1 MAFTILFLWLFLP
14 GLVPCS
20 CDPET
25 PPTET
30 SNVSRIPAIQ
40 GVRSFFNNQNFA
52 LSLYKQLPQPK
63 TGRNIIFSPLSI
75 IVPLVLLAFQQ
86 PKPEARHQVLQDL
99 GFRVTGALDTKAAM
113 QYGEL
118 LSTLLHADH
127 CGVQTGSLLFIDK
140 TLKPK
145 KTFLTLAN
153 SSYNSDVILISFGN
167 HELAKK
173 QIDLAIRAKT
183 HGKVTRLL
191 RNLKPPT
198 NLFLANYN
206 FFKGKWKHSFNPK
219 YTGMRYFSLGHGTN
233 TLVPMMQ
240 RIGWF
245 QLQYFSQ
252 MHSYVLQLPFTC
264 RISGVFFLPNDG
276 KLKECEKALLEQSFD
291 TWIQPL
297 PLKKRWL
304 FFPKFSIPVALQLER
319 FRHVN
324 SNLKLFNE
332 HMDLSGITLQKAP
345 LRVTTAVHRVEL
357 TVDEDGE
364 EEDVSNINFYPEPSL
379 ATLHFNR
386 SFLLLILDEASNS
399 LLFMGRVVNPTRV
412 NISDIVHSP

>member
-1 MAFTILFLWLFLP
+1 M
-14 GLVPCS
+14 
-20 CDPET
+20 
-25 PPTET
+25 
-30 SNVSRIPAIQ
+30 
-40 GVRSFFNNQNFA
+40 
-52 LSLYKQLPQPK
+52 
-63 TGRNIIFSPLSI
+63 
-75 IVPLVLLAFQQ
+75 LLAFQQ

-206 FFKGKWKHSFNPK
+206 FFKG
-219 YTGMRYFSLGHGTN
+219 
-233 TLVPMMQ
+233 Q
-240 RIGWF
+240 
-245 QLQYFSQ
+245 
-252 MHSYVLQLPFTC
+252 
-264 RISGVFFLPNDG
+264 
-276 KLKECEKALLEQSFD
+276 
-291 TWIQPL
+291 
-297 PLKKRWL
+297 
-304 FFPKFSIPVALQLER
+304 
-319 FRHVN
+319 
-324 SNLKLFNE
+324 
-332 HMDLSGITLQKAP
+332 
-345 LRVTTAVHRVEL
+345 
-357 TVDEDGE
+357 
-364 EEDVSNINFYPEPSL
+364 
-379 ATLHFNR
+379 
-386 SFLLLILDEASNS
+386 
-399 LLFMGRVVNPTRV
+399 
-412 NISDIVHSP
+412 